1 MTRSPSPRRG
11 RLALAAGAAQTVVA
25 AVAGAVW
32 LDAGGI
38 APGAVL
44 FSSWAAL
51 ALVLMIITGAADA
64 IATLSSPSETPTGGR
79 ARPESDAENGR
90 ILKLGALLP
99 LCQTAVGTAIVI
111 PASLGGFSPTEYV
124 LVGPGIGGAVGTF
137 VAITGAAYLA
147 MLLGVLLTLVA
158 VVPALM
164 LRRAAARRR
173 APKSGPNPSRLPTV
187 ALAVIVLALFPTA
200 IAAVLAIATP
210 SGSSRGVAFPLLL
223 TVLGFDF
230 SDRGY
235 TVVHPGWLWTARIF
249 GAVMVAAVVATLLE
263 RRSARLSAQ
272 AAAARAASRTN
283 PPRSNRSARQGSSR
297 RVDRRRRPRY
307 RRRSRP

>member
-1 MTRSPSPRRG
+1 MARFPSHRRG
-11 RLALAAGAAQTVVA
+11 RIALAAGAAQTVVA
-25 AVAGAVW
+25 AAAGAVW
-32 LDAGGI
+32 LDSGGI

-44 FSSWAAL
+44 FSSWGAF
-51 ALVLMIITGAADA
+51 ALVLMIITGAADE
-64 IATLSSPSETPTGGR
+64 IATLSSPSEKPTGR
-79 ARPESDAENGR
+79 TRPKPDADNGR
-90 ILKLGALLP
+90 ILKLSALLP
-99 LCQTAVGTAIVI
+99 LYQTTAGTAIVV

-147 MLLGVLLTLVA
+147 MLLGVLLALVA

-164 LRRAAARRR
+164 IWRAVRRP
-173 APKSGPNPSRLPTV
+173 APDGGPKPSRMPTV
-187 ALAVIVLALFPTA
+187 ATAVIVLALFPMAT
-200 IAAVLAIATP
+200 AAVLAIATP
-210 SGSSRGVAFPLLL
+210 SGSSRGAAFPLLL

-235 TVVHPGWLWTARIF
+235 TVVHWGWLWTARIC
-249 GAVMVAAVVATLLE
+249 GVVMVAAVVAVLMA

-272 AAAARAASRTN
+272 AAAARAASRPN

-297 RVDRRRRPRY
+297 RIDGRRRPRY